1 MKDLKALMLSDKK
14 KTATI
19 LGASTAAVLMSIG
32 GLIFLSTKVKK
43 SKLF

>member
-1 MKDLKALMLSDKK
+1 MKDIKTLICSDKK

-19 LGASTAAVLMSIG
+19 LGAGTAAVLMSIG

-43 SKLF
+43 